1 MVKFSCSPTNVFNE
15 LVICFLRVTTWNS
28 ELLHLAAAN
37 TQAEISA
44 LVLSKPRLQSEKNRP
59 DWSPSM
65 TFKGSL
71 RKCLSESGPSRR
83 SPGLE
88 MLSATGR
95 SEADLAKHPERR
107 HAGFSVTYLATAS
120 KTLGDSQP
128 SDGGGGTTHCAVP
141 GKFALLW
148 VAASVSRRRASY
160 RRPPGAAPEDSQ
172 VNQTAAAILLK
183 HNVSFLH

>member
-1 MVKFSCSPTNVFNE
+1 MGSSQLRLRFQPWSSQSPE
-15 LVICFLRVTTWNS
+15 SSL
-28 ELLHLAAAN
+28 
-37 TQAEISA
+37 
-44 LVLSKPRLQSEKNRP
+44 KKNAKKEERR
-59 DWSPSM
+59 SM
-65 TFKGSL
+65 TFKGSI
-71 RKCLSESGPSRR
+71 RKCLSGSGPSRR

-88 MLSATGR
+88 MLSAT
-95 SEADLAKHPERR
+95 
-107 HAGFSVTYLATAS
+107 FSVTYFAAAS
-120 KTLGDSQP
+120 KTLGDGRP